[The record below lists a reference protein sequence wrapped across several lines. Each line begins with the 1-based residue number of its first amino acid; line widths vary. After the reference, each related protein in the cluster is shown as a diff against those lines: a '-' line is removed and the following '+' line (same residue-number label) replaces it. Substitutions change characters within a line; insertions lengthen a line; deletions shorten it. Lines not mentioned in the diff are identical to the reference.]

1 MSTALPTLTEVTD
14 ATFAQ
19 EVLTGD
25 KPVLVEFWA
34 PWCGPCKMLA
44 PVLTE
49 IAAEHADSLRVVKI
63 NSDENPQTV
72 RDYQVMGVPTMLV
85 FKGGEPVRSMVGAR
99 SKLRLLDELSDVL

>member
-19 EVLTGD
+19 EVLGSQA
-25 KPVLVEFWA
+25 PVLVEFWA

-49 IAAEHADSLRVVKI
+49 IAAEHPDTLRVVKI

-72 RDYQVMGVPTMLV
+72 RDYQVMGVPTMLL
-85 FKGGEPVRSMVGAR
+85 FNGGEPVRSMVGAR
-99 SKLRLLDELSDVL
+99 AKGRLLDELSEVL